1 MADSGHTRG
10 TPDKNQQIPGET
22 GEAARDGRGR
32 FQPGQS
38 GNPAGRPKGIR
49 NRATLLAQA
58 MFAEEAEN
66 LVRTV
71 LDRALYRNDPVALRL
86 CIERIMSPRRTEAP
100 EFVLPPLRAI
110 GDAPVALAA
119 IGQAVS
125 EGAITPGEAG
135 QLSDVVNRFVYAWE
149 SIELAARLEALEDS
163 DSRLRQQHGRA

>member
-1 MADSGHTRG
+1 MTDSGNG
-10 TPDKNQQIPGET
+10 IGAPDKNLQISGKT
-22 GEAARDGRGR
+22 GEARRDERGR

-38 GNPAGRPKGIR
+38 GNPAGRPKSIR

-58 MFAEEAEN
+58 MLAEEAEN
-66 LVRTV
+66 LVRTM

-100 EFVLPPLRAI
+100 EFVLPPLHHI
-110 GDAPVALAA
+110 KDAPVALAA
-119 IGQAVS
+119 ISQAVS
-125 EGAITPGEAG
+125 EGAITPAEAG

-149 SIELAARLEALEDS
+149 SVELAARLETLEEA